1 MRIQGEIMN
10 ESSTSEVLTS
20 DCIRHLPIPFYGS
33 VMGLCGLA
41 IALGHVT
48 GLAWAAVA
56 GQGLMHATAVWFLML
71 TAAYGVK
78 AFRFPEEVRAEFNHP
93 VRMNFFP
100 AISISLLLFS
110 IGYLDTSRG
119 LSAGLWYAG
128 AVLHLV
134 FLLRT
139 LRVWIFRSATVQS
152 LNPAWFIPV
161 VGTLLAPLA
170 GVHHAPVEVSWF
182 FFSIGIVFWLVLLTM
197 TVNRII
203 FESGL
208 PPKLLPTLFILIAPP
223 AVGFLS
229 YVSLAEELDAIAR
242 VLYFHAI
249 FTGLMVLTFA
259 DRFLKVPFYLSWWAY
274 TFPVAA
280 LSLATFRYQAMT
292 GRDGFGILGTVLVLA
307 LVVLTTVIVFRTAR
321 ALIRGDLCLPEI

>member
-1 MRIQGEIMN
+1 MN
-10 ESSTSEVLTS
+10 ESSTSEVITS

-41 IALGHVT
+41 ISLGHIPGVP
-48 GLAWAAVA
+48 WAASL
-56 GQGLMHATAVWFLML
+56 GQGLLHATALWFLLL
-71 TAAYGVK
+71 TGAYGVK
-78 AFRFPEEVRAEFNHP
+78 FLRFPEEVRTEFHHP

-100 AISISLLLFS
+100 AISISLLLFA
-110 IGYLDTSRG
+110 IGYLDTSRA

-134 FLLRT
+134 LLLRT
-139 LRVWIFRSATVQS
+139 LRVWIFRSVTVQN
-152 LNPAWFIPV
+152 LNPVWFIPV
-161 VGTLLAPLA
+161 VGTLLVPLA
-170 GVHHAPVEVSWF
+170 GVRHAPVEVAWF

-223 AVGFLS
+223 AVAFLS
-229 YVSLAEELDAIAR
+229 YVALTGELDTIAQ
-242 VLYFHAI
+242 VLYFHAL

-280 LSLATFRYQAMT
+280 LSLATFRYQAIT
-292 GRDGFGILGTVLVLA
+292 GMDGFGILGTVFVLA
-307 LVVLTTVIVFRTAR
+307 LVLLTAFIVFKTAR
-321 ALIRGDLCLPEI
+321 ALLRGELCLPEV

>member
-1 MRIQGEIMN
+1 MH

-41 IALGHVT
+41 IGLGHVPD
-48 GLAWAAVA
+48 LPWAAVL
-56 GQGLMHATAVWFLML
+56 GQGLLHATGLWFLVL
-71 TAAYGVK
+71 TGAYIVK
-78 AFRFPEEVRAEFNHP
+78 GIRFPGEVRSEFDHP

-100 AISISLLLFS
+100 AVSISLLLFS
-110 IGYLDTSRG
+110 IGYLETGRT

-128 AVLHLV
+128 AALHLV

-139 LRVWIFRSATVQS
+139 LRVWIFRSATVES

-161 VGTLLAPLA
+161 VGTLLVPLA
-170 GVHHAPVEVSWF
+170 GVHHAPVEVAWF

-197 TVNRII
+197 TVNRIV

-223 AVGFLS
+223 AVAFLS
-229 YVSLAEELDAIAR
+229 YVALTGELDAIAR
-242 VLYFHAI
+242 VLYFHAL

-259 DRFLKVPFYLSWWAY
+259 DRFLRVPFFLSWWAY

-280 LSLATFRYQAMT
+280 LSLATFRYQTMT
-292 GRDGFGILGTVLVLA
+292 GRDGFGILGTVFVLA
-307 LVVLTTVIVFRTAR
+307 LVLLTAVIVYKTAR
-321 ALIRGDLCLPEI
+321 ALIRGELCLPEV